1 MEQMVVTLP
10 EDLGQVCEEGLQI
23 VFHNFLLLLVDE
35 GENGLTGAIGIRPF
49 FHLESIPDLR
59 VSQLKQ
65 IFLAIW
71 VFQLDREWNPMV
83 DMLRVLLGL
92 DKLLEMAVESVSQ
105 FLVLTVALV
114 LKAEGEQILG
124 DLVVLFQ
131 EF

>member
-1 MEQMVVTLP
+1 
-10 EDLGQVCEEGLQI
+10 
-23 VFHNFLLLLVDE
+23 
-35 GENGLTGAIGIRPF
+35 
-49 FHLESIPDLR
+49 
-59 VSQLKQ
+59 
-65 IFLAIW
+65 
-71 VFQLDREWNPMV
+71 MV

-114 LKAEGEQILG
+114 LEAEGEQILG